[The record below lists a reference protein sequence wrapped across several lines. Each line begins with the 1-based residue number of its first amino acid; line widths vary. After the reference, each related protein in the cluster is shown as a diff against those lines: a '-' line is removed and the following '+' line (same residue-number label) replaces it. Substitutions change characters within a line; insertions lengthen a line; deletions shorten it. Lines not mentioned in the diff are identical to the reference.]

1 MAFSYCNPAG
11 KSVGKGGNAGFQPAP
26 EAGKMPAVRAGEVQT
41 LRSVLYG
48 TGRNACRYLRLGDRR
63 GRVENHPPCSAE
75 LVCAWWREAGLS

>member
-48 TGRNACRYLRLGDRR
+48 TGRNAC
-63 GRVENHPPCSAE
+63 PT
-75 LVCAWWREAGLS
+75 